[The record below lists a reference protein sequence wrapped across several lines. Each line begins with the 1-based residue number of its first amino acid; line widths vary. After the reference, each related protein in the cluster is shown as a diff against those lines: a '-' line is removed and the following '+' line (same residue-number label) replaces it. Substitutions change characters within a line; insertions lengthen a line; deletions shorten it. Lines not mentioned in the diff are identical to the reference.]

1 MTVYF
6 FTITPDDI
14 FIPLSPFSYFTE
26 RKYNISHKENI
37 RYRGKRIVRRIRKG
51 FSFKRK
57 YKADITQIKD
67 ITDRERI
74 NRRSFLSAV

>member
-1 MTVYF
+1 MMVYF
-6 FTITPDDI
+6 FTITPDVI
-14 FIPLSPFSYFTE
+14 FILLSPFSYFTE
-26 RKYNISHKENI
+26 RKYNISHKENKI
-37 RYRGKRIVRRIRKG
+37 YRDKRINSRIRKN